1 MHVPAK
7 LEGGRRRVQGEHALQ
22 SKPVAELV
30 FQFAAP
36 LPPPLDYAYGTLDF
50 LSRIAS
56 YSRIFLHYLRY
67 CW

>member
-30 FQFAAP
+30 FQFASAEISVNEPQP
-36 LPPPLDYAYGTLDF
+36 LNTARAWYFSSWGSQGPV
-50 LSRIAS
+50 
-56 YSRIFLHYLRY
+56 
-67 CW
+67 